1 MERRRRNLAVDRAP
15 SSFLSWTGEHLDMHH
30 YGFLSRVTRA
40 ASRSCFAVPPV
51 EASLE
56 RATALQVKV
65 EATPSTL
72 VDGFSWVLNLSFLA
86 VNENLLFKVVSTS
99 ARMILTSVLATE
111 ASGSGTRVVG
121 PARPK

>member
-30 YGFLSRVTRA
+30 YGFLCRVTRA
-40 ASRSCFAVPPV
+40 ASRSCVAVPPV
-51 EASLE
+51 EVSLD

-72 VDGFSWVLNLSFLA
+72 VDGFSWVIDVPLLRLLGLTFLS
-86 VNENLLFKVVSTS
+86 SQ
-99 ARMILTSVLATE
+99 
-111 ASGSGTRVVG
+111 
-121 PARPK
+121 